1 MSKQRR
7 TALIIDDSAEDREL
21 YRRYLSRDQDY
32 SYTILEAE
40 SGEDGFELWQ
50 QNHADIILLDY
61 QLPDFDGLEFLTKL
75 LPQQPFLP
83 VIVITGQGNEEI
95 AVQTIKAGAQDY
107 LFKGQISPQSLLFAV
122 NKAIEAVTLRQQLQQ
137 RIDGE
142 KLISRISRQI
152 HQSFDLEEILQ
163 TTVAEVRAFLQTDRA
178 IILRLETNGNGTVI
192 AESVQA
198 EWQTLLSSNIAESY
212 LMANE
217 WRSRS
222 QIGHNIKDNPNF
234 QENEIENYAQD
245 WLAAI
250 SDVENSNIDPCYK
263 ELLTQFQVKAKL
275 VIPIWQHKQVWGFLI
290 AHNCAA
296 PREWQLAEIDFLQEL
311 SVHVAIAIKQVQLY
325 QETQQKLAE
334 RKIAE
339 IELQKS
345 QEKLQL
351 ALEASRMGTWNWDI
365 QKGLVQWSENLESLF
380 GLEAG
385 SFDGSYEMF
394 VSCLH
399 PDDRDRVLAAIQHSV
414 DTREDYDIEFRV
426 VYPNGH
432 IRWALSRGKVYYDEN
447 GKPVRMTGNDL
458 DITERKKVEA
468 ALQESEER
476 FRELAEN
483 INAVFWIREEPESR
497 VSYVSPAYE
506 FLWGFNPQELY
517 ENLQAWQNYIH
528 PEDRDLIA
536 QSFQEK
542 AAKGEFDEEYRI
554 ILPDG
559 NIRWIRDRCFPL
571 KDEAETIYRFTG
583 IAEDITA
590 KKQTLE
596 TLQQSEEL
604 KNRILESSSDCIK
617 LIDLEG
623 KLVYM
628 NAGGMCLME
637 IEQIE
642 FFIGQKWA
650 CFWEEEKQPEIIE
663 AIAKAKS
670 GNVGKFQ
677 GYCPTA
683 KGTLK
688 FWDVVVAPV
697 MNATGEVV
705 QILATSRD
713 ITEQKQIEIN
723 LRESEERFRT
733 LADNMSQFAWMTDAS
748 GWIFWYNQRWF
759 EYTGTTLEQMQGW
772 GWQALH
778 HPDHLERVVKHFQH
792 SLQIGEPWEDTF
804 PLLGKDGKYRWFL
817 SRAIPIRDQ
826 EGTIVRW
833 FGTNTDIEALR
844 QTEFSLRESEARYR
858 TLVESIPQLV
868 WTASAEGTILDV
880 NQRWYDFT
888 GLTLEQVQDSGWE
901 VMIYPEDVSIM
912 TQNWAKALES
922 GIYYQAEGRMR
933 RADGVYRWHLHQA
946 VPQKNEQGQIIKWF
960 GSATDIEAQKQLEI
974 ERDRVL
980 ELEQTARMEA
990 ERANRI
996 KDEFLAILSHELRS
1010 PLNPILGWVQLLK
1023 TQKFDQA
1030 RTAQG
1035 LETIERNAKLQTQ
1048 LIDDL
1053 LDVAKIL
1060 RGKLSL
1066 NASPLNL
1073 SLVIEAALDTVKTA
1087 AIAKSITLNSDLP
1100 NIGQVSADST
1110 RLQQIIW
1117 NLLSNA
1123 IKFTPNGGRV
1133 KISLERVNKMAQ
1145 ITVSDT
1151 GKGINPHFLPHIF
1164 EYFRQE
1170 DASITRKHGGLGLGL
1185 AIVRHLVEAHG
1196 GTIAASSLGEGQ
1208 GATFTVQLPLIN
1220 VEPETESVNQFSEN
1234 ESDLSGIRILC
1245 VDDEPDT
1252 LELLGI
1258 LLTHYGASV
1267 ITLSSAAEVL
1277 PTIDSFQPDILVSDI
1292 GMPEVDGY
1300 SLLQKVRALPA
1311 EKGGQIPAIALT
1323 AFAGEIDQQ
1332 KALRVGFQ
1340 KHLAKPIEPNHLT
1353 QAVLELVRSENS

>member
-1 MSKQRR
+1 MSKPRR

-21 YRRYLSRDQDY
+21 YRRYLLREQDY

-40 SGEDGFELWQ
+40 SGENGFELWQ
-50 QNHADIILLDY
+50 QNHPDIILLDY
-61 QLPDFDGLEFLTKL
+61 QLPDVDGLELLTKL
-75 LPQQPFLP
+75 LSQQPFLP

-95 AVQTIKAGAQDY
+95 AVQTLKAGAQDY
-107 LFKGQISPQSLLFAV
+107 LIKGQISPQSLLFAA
-122 NKAIEAVTLRQQLQQ
+122 NKAIEAGTLRQQLQQ

-142 KLISRISRQI
+142 RLISRISRQI
-152 HQSFDLEEILQ
+152 HQSLDLAEILQ
-163 TTVAEVRAFLQTDRA
+163 TTVAEVRAFLQTDRV
-178 IILRLETNGNGTVI
+178 IILRLEPNGNGTVI

-198 EWQTLLSSNIAESY
+198 DWQKILSSNIAESY

-217 WRSRS
+217 WRSHC
-222 QIGHNIKDNPNF
+222 QIGDNIKDQSHV
-234 QENEIENYAQD
+234 QENEIENYHQG
-245 WLAAI
+245 WVTAI
-250 SDVENSNIDPCYK
+250 SDIENSNIDPCYK
-263 ELLTQFQVKAKL
+263 DLLAQIQVKAKL
-275 VIPIWQHKQVWGFLI
+275 VIPIWQQEQLWGLLI

-296 PREWQLAEIDFLQEL
+296 PRQWLLSEIDLLQEL
-311 SVHVAIAIKQVQLY
+311 SVHLAIAIKQVQLY
-325 QETQQKLAE
+325 KETQQELAE

-351 ALEASRMGTWNWDI
+351 ALKASRMGTWNWNI
-365 QKGLVQWSENLESLF
+365 QKGAIQWSENLESLF
-380 GLEAG
+380 GLEPG

-399 PDDRDRVLAAIQHSV
+399 PDDRDRVLAAIQHSI
-414 DTREDYDIEFRV
+414 DTKEDYDIEFRV
-426 VYPNGH
+426 VYPDGK
-432 IRWALSRGKVYYDEN
+432 IRWALSRGKVYYDEK
-447 GKPVRMTGNDL
+447 GTPVRMTGNDL
-458 DITERKKVEA
+458 DITDRKKVEA
-468 ALQESEER
+468 ALQ
-476 FRELAEN
+476 
-483 INAVFWIREEPESR
+483 
-497 VSYVSPAYE
+497 
-506 FLWGFNPQELY
+506 
-517 ENLQAWQNYIH
+517 
-528 PEDRDLIA
+528 
-536 QSFQEK
+536 K
-542 AAKGEFDEEYRI
+542 
-554 ILPDG
+554 
-559 NIRWIRDRCFPL
+559 
-571 KDEAETIYRFTG
+571 
-583 IAEDITA
+583 
-590 KKQTLE
+590 
-596 TLQQSEEL
+596 SEEL

-637 IEQIE
+637 IEEIE
-642 FFIGQKWA
+642 SVIGQTWA
-650 CFWEEEKQPEIIE
+650 CFWDEEKQLEINK

-670 GNVGKFQ
+670 GSIGKFQ

-683 KGTLK
+683 KGKLK

-772 GWQALH
+772 GWQAVH
-778 HPDHLERVVKHFQH
+778 HPEHLERVVKHFQN

-826 EGTIVRW
+826 EGNIVRW

-844 QTEFSLRESEARYR
+844 QTEISLRESEARYR

-868 WTASAEGTILDV
+868 WTANQEGTVLDV
-880 NQRWYDFT
+880 NQRWCDFT

-901 VMIYPEDVSIM
+901 AMIYPEDVSIM

-946 VPQKNEQGQIIKWF
+946 VPQKNEQGQIVKWF
-960 GSATDIEAQKQLEI
+960 GTATDIEAQKQLEI

-1066 NASPLNL
+1066 NANPLNL

-1087 AIAKSITLNSDLP
+1087 AVAKSITLNSDLP

-1123 IKFTPNGGRV
+1123 IKFTPSGGRV
-1133 KISLERVNKMAQ
+1133 KICLERVNKMAQ
-1145 ITVSDT
+1145 VTVSDT

-1220 VEPETESVNQFSEN
+1220 VEPETEPVNQSSEN
-1234 ESDLSGIRILC
+1234 ESDLSGVRILC

-1267 ITLSSAAEVL
+1267 MTLNSAAEVL
-1277 PTIDSFQPDILVSDI
+1277 QTIDSFQPDILVSDI

-1300 SLLQKVRALPA
+1300 SLLQQVRALPA
-1311 EKGGQIPAIALT
+1311 ERGGQIPAIALT

-1332 KALRVGFQ
+1332 KALKVSFQ
-1340 KHLAKPIEPNHLT
+1340 RHLAKPIEPNHLT